1 MRHAQV
7 VPRDAKTTTLV
18 GDVHFRAPEVVQGM
32 PYGSKAD
39 SWSFGVIIYYML
51 TQTLPFTATE
61 SETLEYRIINTEP
74 DYEIIKNLRYPAS
87 CVNLLQKLLNKNIF
101 QRLTMTAVGKCL
113 WFKKARDVSAA
124 TAAVASDVQQRFKHQ
139 LTHTR
144 KKEERDGRLHRD
156 PLRHKSRARNER
168 MKQYAQGPAATAAI
182 VHQANQ
188 AAHDE

>member
-1 MRHAQV
+1 MRNAQV
-7 VPRDAKTTTLV
+7 VARDAKTTMLV

-74 DYEIIKNLRYPAS
+74 DYEVIKNLRYPAS
-87 CVNLLQKLLNKNIF
+87 CVDLLQKLLNKNIF

-113 WFKKARDVSAA
+113 WFKKARDVSAV
-124 TAAVASDVQQRFKHQ
+124 TAAVASDVHQRYKTH
-139 LTHTR
+139 LTYNK
-144 KKEERDGRLHRD
+144 KKEERDGRLHKDRERD
-156 PLRHKSRARNER
+156 YLRQKSRAR
-168 MKQYAQGPAATAAI
+168 KQ
-182 VHQANQ
+182 
-188 AAHDE
+188 

>member
-7 VPRDAKTTTLV
+7 VARGAKTTMLV

-39 SWSFGVIIYYML
+39 SWSLGVIIYYML

-61 SETLEYRIINTEP
+61 SETLEYRIINAEP
-74 DYEIIKNLRYPAS
+74 DYDIITKLRYPAS
-87 CVNLLQKLLNKNIF
+87 CVDLLQKLLNKNIF

-113 WFKKARDVSAA
+113 WFQKARDVSAV
-124 TAAVASDVQQRFKHQ
+124 TAAVNNDAMLRFKHQ

-144 KKEERDGRLHRD
+144 KKEERDARLHRG
-156 PLRHKSRARNER
+156 PGRHKARAS
-168 MKQYAQGPAATAAI
+168 KQHTLEAAALGRPP
-182 VHQANQ
+182 HG
-188 AAHDE
+188 E